1 MQRIVLFL
9 MALTLALAVSCSQ
22 NNAGTRSTDNNSKG
36 NSPDTAAN
44 SKDNTT
50 PGAGSAAKL
59 SDSEKQLLQKI
70 ADANKAEVET
80 GQLAQSNAASPKVK
94 DMGQKLA
101 DEHTQ
106 NQQQLQQLA
115 SQKGVQLSDQPT
127 EESQKNKLESTKGA
141 QFDKAFLQHEK
152 DDHAKLLQDLKSQQ
166 DQIQDP
172 DVKSFVQQTISAVQ
186 QHLDM
191 LQGKGAASQPSG
203 Q

>member
-1 MQRIVLFL
+1 MQRILLFL
-9 MALTLALAVSCSQ
+9 MALTLALAVGCSQ

-44 SKDNTT
+44 SNDNTT

-70 ADANKAEVET
+70 ADVNKAEVET

-172 DVKSFVQQTISAVQ
+172 DVKNFVQQTISAVQ